1 MEEGLDVTPSVRK
14 ILTPKQIEELT
25 EEYKNSIAS
34 LTEMYPSIDKKIIKT
49 VFDKANRNINQ
60 AIDELSKIMTE
71 KEAMDIIL
79 NDPDYE
85 DVYKWTKKHFQAQEW
100 YWKSQGILWKDRK
113 KLIKTIK
120 KELKAHE
127 QSNS

>member
-1 MEEGLDVTPSVRK
+1 
-14 ILTPKQIEELT
+14 
-25 EEYKNSIAS
+25 
-34 LTEMYPSIDKKIIKT
+34 
-49 VFDKANRNINQ
+49 
-60 AIDELSKIMTE
+60 MTE

-100 YWKSQGILWKDRK
+100 YWKSQGIPWKDRK